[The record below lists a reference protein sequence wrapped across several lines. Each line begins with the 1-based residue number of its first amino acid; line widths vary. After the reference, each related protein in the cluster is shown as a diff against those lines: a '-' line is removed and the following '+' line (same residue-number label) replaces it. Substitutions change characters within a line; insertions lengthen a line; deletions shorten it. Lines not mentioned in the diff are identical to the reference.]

1 MKKSLLVLLTLLCSV
16 MMAQAQ
22 DVIVKKDGSTIV
34 CRVLETTNTSVF
46 YQSWSNPSSPTQ
58 VIRMTEVANINY
70 EKGKQEQVQQV
81 ENQYTPYIQNTG
93 TGQYNDNALV
103 AMYNVQK
110 VPDMLKKA
118 NTYKW
123 IGLIG
128 GGTLIVGG
136 IVAGIILDNPEWWHG
151 SDGTKYYNGMH
162 GPWYYY
168 ALIGAGAGAIF
179 GGAFL
184 WQSNRIK
191 KKAEEISR
199 YSLFE
204 NEFKFNGGSSLS
216 AGIDLIKDK
225 QFKTNTLGIGLRYN
239 F

>member
-1 MKKSLLVLLTLLCSV
+1 MKKIALLLLLLCAVCSHAV
-16 MMAQAQ
+16 AQ

-34 CRVLETTNTSVF
+34 CRVLETNNTSVF
-46 YQSWSNPSSPTQ
+46 YQSWSNPNGPTQ
-58 VIRMTEVANINY
+58 VIRMSEVANINY

-81 ENQYTPYIQNTG
+81 ENNQYIPYNQNTG
-93 TGQYNDNALV
+93 ASHYNDNALI

-123 IGLIG
+123 IGIIG
-128 GGTLIVGG
+128 GGSLIVGG
-136 IVAGIILDNPEWWHG
+136 LITGIIGG
-151 SDGTKYYNGMH
+151 SDKDKMDLGEDFTGW
-162 GPWYYY
+162 G
-168 ALIGAGAGAIF
+168 LGGCIAGAGAVV

-184 WQSNRIK
+184 IRSHQLK

-216 AGIDLIKDK
+216 AGIDLIKDN
-225 QFKTNTLGIGLRYN
+225 QFKTNTVGLGLRYN

>member
-1 MKKSLLVLLTLLCSV
+1 MKKFLLLMMLLCAVCSHAV
-16 MMAQAQ
+16 AQ

-34 CRVLETTNTSVF
+34 CRVLETNNTSVF
-46 YQSWSNPSSPTQ
+46 YQSWSNPNGPTQ
-58 VIRMTEVANINY
+58 VIRMSEVANINY

-81 ENQYTPYIQNTG
+81 ENNQYIPYNQNTG
-93 TGQYNDNALV
+93 ASHYNDNALI

-123 IGLIG
+123 IGIIG
-128 GGTLIVGG
+128 GGTLIAGG
-136 IVAGIILDNPEWWHG
+136 VIAGVIIGDNNLNG
-151 SDGTKYYNGMH
+151 SDFTGWGL
-162 GPWYYY
+162 GGC
-168 ALIGAGAGAIF
+168 IAGAGAVV

-184 WQSNRIK
+184 IRSHQLK

-216 AGIDLIKDK
+216 AGIDLIKDN
-225 QFKTNTLGIGLRYN
+225 QFKTNTVGLGLRYN

>member
-1 MKKSLLVLLTLLCSV
+1 MKKLLLVLLTLMCSV

-34 CRVLETTNTSVF
+34 CRVLETTNKSVF

-58 VIRMTEVANINY
+58 VIRMTEVAKINY

-81 ENQYTPYIQNTG
+81 ENNQYIPYNQNTG
-93 TGQYNDNALV
+93 AAQYNDNALI
-103 AMYNVQK
+103 AMYNVKK

-118 NTYKW
+118 KIYKW
-123 IGLIG
+123 IGIG
-128 GGTLIVGG
+128 GGVLIVGG
-136 IVAGIILDNPEWWHG
+136 LVVGLSSHTDKHYDNHNYWKQGACIAGVGLVV
-151 SDGTKYYNGMH
+151 
-162 GPWYYY
+162 
-168 ALIGAGAGAIF
+168 

-184 WQSNRIK
+184 IRSYQLK

-204 NEFKFNGGSSLS
+204 NEFNFNNGTSLS
-216 AGIDLIKDK
+216 AGVDLIKDN
-225 QFKTNTLGIGLRYN
+225 QFKTNTVGIGLRYN

>member
-1 MKKSLLVLLTLLCSV
+1 MKKIALLLLLLCAVCSQV
-16 MMAQAQ
+16 QAQ

-34 CRVLETTNTSVF
+34 CRVVETTNTSVF
-46 YQSWSNPSSPTQ
+46 YQSWTDPSGPIQ
-58 VIRMTEVANINY
+58 IIKMTEVANINY

-103 AMYNVQK
+103 AMHNVQQ

-123 IGLIG
+123 IGIIG

-136 IVAGIILDNPEWWHG
+136 LITGLIGG
-151 SDGTKYYNGMH
+151 SDQEKMDLGEDYTGWRL
-162 GPWYYY
+162 GGCI
-168 ALIGAGAGAIF
+168 AGVGAVV

-184 WQSNRIK
+184 LRSHQLY
-191 KKAEEISR
+191 KKAGEINK

>member
-1 MKKSLLVLLTLLCSV
+1 MKKIALLLLLLCAACSHAV
-16 MMAQAQ
+16 AQ

-34 CRVLETTNTSVF
+34 CRVLETNNTSVF
-46 YQSWSNPSSPTQ
+46 YQSWSNPNGPTQ
-58 VIRMTEVANINY
+58 VIRMSEVANINY

-81 ENQYTPYIQNTG
+81 ENNQYIPYNQNTG
-93 TGQYNDNALV
+93 ASQYNDNALI

-110 VPDMLKKA
+110 VPDILKKA

-123 IGLIG
+123 IGIIG
-128 GGTLIVGG
+128 GGTLMVGG
-136 IVAGIILDNPEWWHG
+136 LVAGIVKNRYSADYAYKDFFDN
-151 SDGTKYYNGMH
+151 
-162 GPWYYY
+162 WYG
-168 ALIGAGAGAIF
+168 LTLVGVGAGAIF

-184 WQSNRIK
+184 WRSHQLYK
-191 KKAEEISR
+191 QAEEISR

-216 AGIDLIKDK
+216 AGIDLIKDN
-225 QFKTNTLGIGLRYN
+225 QFKTNTVGLGLRYN

>member
-1 MKKSLLVLLTLLCSV
+1 MMLLCAVCSHAV
-16 MMAQAQ
+16 AQ

-34 CRVLETTNTSVF
+34 CRVLETNNTAVF
-46 YQSWSNPSSPTQ
+46 YQSWSNPNGPTQ
-58 VIRMTEVANINY
+58 VIRMSEVANINY

-81 ENQYTPYIQNTG
+81 ENNQYIPYNQNTG
-93 TGQYNDNALV
+93 ASHYNDNALI

-110 VPDMLKKA
+110 VPDILKKA

-123 IGLIG
+123 IGIIG
-128 GGTLIVGG
+128 GGTLMVGG
-136 IVAGIILDNPEWWHG
+136 LVAGIVKNRNSADYAYAYKDFFDN
-151 SDGTKYYNGMH
+151 
-162 GPWYYY
+162 WYG
-168 ALIGAGAGAIF
+168 LTLVGVGAGAIF

-184 WQSNRIK
+184 WRSHQLYK
-191 KKAEEISR
+191 QAEEINR

-216 AGIDLIKDK
+216 AGIDLIKDN
-225 QFKTNTLGIGLRYN
+225 QFKTSTVGLGLRYN

>member
-1 MKKSLLVLLTLLCSV
+1 MKKIALLLLLLCAVCSQV
-16 MMAQAQ
+16 QAQ

-70 EKGKQEQVQQV
+70 EKGKQEQVQPV
-81 ENQYTPYIQNTG
+81 ENNQYIPYNQNTG
-93 TGQYNDNALV
+93 ASQYNDNALI
-103 AMYNVQK
+103 AMYNVQQ
-110 VPDMLKKA
+110 VPEMLKKA

-123 IGLIG
+123 IGVGGGALFVCGGILAIVGAAKNDGGVDDYLSMTYSGIIIG
-128 GGTLIVGG
+128 GVGLI
-136 IVAGIILDNPEWWHG
+136 A
-151 SDGTKYYNGMH
+151 
-162 GPWYYY
+162 
-168 ALIGAGAGAIF
+168 

-184 WQSNRIK
+184 WRSYQLK

-204 NEFKFNGGSSLS
+204 NEFNFNNGSSLS

>member
-70 EKGKQEQVQQV
+70 EKGKQEQVQPV
-81 ENQYTPYIQNTG
+81 ENNQYIPYNQNTG
-93 TGQYNDNALV
+93 ASQYNDNALI
-103 AMYNVQK
+103 AMYNVQQ
-110 VPDMLKKA
+110 VPEMLKKA
-118 NTYKW
+118 NKYKW
-123 IGLIG
+123 IGIIG
-128 GGTLIVGG
+128 GGTVIVGG
-136 IVAGIILDNPEWWHG
+136 VIAAMLVKDNFRLTDGYTGAALFGTIAGMGAVAGGI
-151 SDGTKYYNGMH
+151 
-162 GPWYYY
+162 
-168 ALIGAGAGAIF
+168 
-179 GGAFL
+179 FL
-184 WQSNRIK
+184 WKSHQLK

-204 NEFKFNGGSSLS
+204 NEFNFNNGTSLS
-216 AGIDLIKDK
+216 TGIDLIKDK

>member
-1 MKKSLLVLLTLLCSV
+1 MKKIALLLLLLCALCSQV
-16 MMAQAQ
+16 QAQ

-34 CRVLETTNTSVF
+34 CRVLETNNTSVF
-46 YQSWSNPSSPTQ
+46 YQSWSNPNGPTQ
-58 VIRMTEVANINY
+58 VIRMSEVANINY

-136 IVAGIILDNPEWWHG
+136 LLYGLLGRHEKYTR
-151 SDGTKYYNGMH
+151 SDGTTHYFTEFGDNS
-162 GPWYYY
+162 WY
-168 ALIGAGAGAIF
+168 LGSCIVGGGLVV

-184 WQSNRIK
+184 WRSHQLK

-216 AGIDLIKDK
+216 AGIDLIKDN
-225 QFKTNTLGIGLRYN
+225 QFKTSTVGLGLRYN

>member
-1 MKKSLLVLLTLLCSV
+1 MMLLCAVCSHAV
-16 MMAQAQ
+16 AQ

-34 CRVLETTNTSVF
+34 CRVLETNNTSVF
-46 YQSWSNPSSPTQ
+46 YQSWSNPNGPTQ
-58 VIRMTEVANINY
+58 VIRMSEVANINY

-81 ENQYTPYIQNTG
+81 ENNQYIPYNQNTG
-93 TGQYNDNALV
+93 ASQYNDNALI

-110 VPDMLKKA
+110 VPDILKKA

-123 IGLIG
+123 IGIIG
-128 GGTLIVGG
+128 GGSLMVGG
-136 IVAGIILDNPEWWHG
+136 LVAGIVKNRHSADYAYKYFFDN
-151 SDGTKYYNGMH
+151 
-162 GPWYYY
+162 WYG
-168 ALIGAGAGAIF
+168 LTLVGVGAGAIF

-184 WQSNRIK
+184 WRSHQLYK
-191 KKAEEISR
+191 QAEEINR

-216 AGIDLIKDK
+216 AGIDLIKDN
-225 QFKTNTLGIGLRYN
+225 QFKTSTVGLGLRYN

>member
-70 EKGKQEQVQQV
+70 EKGKQEQVQPV
-81 ENQYTPYIQNTG
+81 ENNQYIPYNQNTG
-93 TGQYNDNALV
+93 ASQYNDNALI
-103 AMYNVQK
+103 AMYNVQQ
-110 VPDMLKKA
+110 VPEMLKKA
-118 NTYKW
+118 NKYKW
-123 IGLIG
+123 IGIG
-128 GGTLIVGG
+128 GGTVIAGGLIVMAAIGDALVGG
-136 IVAGIILDNPEWWHG
+136 CI
-151 SDGTKYYNGMH
+151 
-162 GPWYYY
+162 
-168 ALIGAGAGAIF
+168 AGAGAIV

-184 WQSNRIK
+184 WRSYQLK

-204 NEFKFNGGSSLS
+204 NEFNFNNGTSLS

-225 QFKTNTLGIGLRYN
+225 QFKTNTVGIGLRYN

>member
-1 MKKSLLVLLTLLCSV
+1 MKKFLLLMMLLCAVCSHAV
-16 MMAQAQ
+16 AQ

-34 CRVLETTNTSVF
+34 CRVLETNNTSVF
-46 YQSWSNPSSPTQ
+46 YQSWSNPNGPTQ
-58 VIRMTEVANINY
+58 VIRMSEVANINY

-81 ENQYTPYIQNTG
+81 ENNQYIPYNQNTG
-93 TGQYNDNALV
+93 ASHYNDNALI

-110 VPDMLKKA
+110 VPNMLKKA

-128 GGTLIVGG
+128 GGTF
-136 IVAGIILDNPEWWHG
+136 VAIGLVALFIGRE
-151 SDGTKYYNGMH
+151 YNKDTPNYKHELGW
-162 GPWYYY
+162 GPFGVCT
-168 ALIGAGAGAIF
+168 AIGVIA

-184 WQSNRIK
+184 WRSHQLK

-216 AGIDLIKDK
+216 AGIDLIKDN
-225 QFKTNTLGIGLRYN
+225 QFKTSTVGLGLRYN

>member
-1 MKKSLLVLLTLLCSV
+1 MKKFLLLMMLLCAVCSHAV
-16 MMAQAQ
+16 AQ

-34 CRVLETTNTSVF
+34 CRVLETNNTSVF
-46 YQSWSNPSSPTQ
+46 YQSWSNPNGPTQ
-58 VIRMTEVANINY
+58 VIRMSEVANINY

-81 ENQYTPYIQNTG
+81 ENNQYIPYNQNTG
-93 TGQYNDNALV
+93 ASHYNDNALV

-110 VPDMLKKA
+110 VPDILKKA

-128 GGTLIVGG
+128 GGTFVVTGVIVGAVC
-136 IVAGIILDNPEWWHG
+136 INDFLLVSSPFYAAGLV
-151 SDGTKYYNGMH
+151 
-162 GPWYYY
+162 
-168 ALIGAGAGAIF
+168 F

-184 WQSNRIK
+184 IRSHQLK
-191 KKAEEISR
+191 KKAEEINR

-216 AGIDLIKDK
+216 AGIDLIKDN
-225 QFKTNTLGIGLRYN
+225 QFKTSTVGLGLRYN